1 MVRHLEKVGLLTVC
15 VQPSNCVGPSQV
27 DSLSERVEEL
37 KQDKK
42 RLVEEYEAKLS
53 KVRCLSTKP
62 CEIKRSRAVRFIF
75 SNPQTSS
82 FSFCL
87 LSELMILGVQSQCA
101 FATTCNVT
109 SGKVILGAKN

>member
-1 MVRHLEKVGLLTVC
+1 M
-15 VQPSNCVGPSQV
+15 

-53 KVRCLSTKP
+53 KVRPLVDETLRGKKMFCAMSAHVLQSTNVILP
-62 CEIKRSRAVRFIF
+62 
-75 SNPQTSS
+75 

-87 LSELMILGVQSQCA
+87 LIESMRLRVLLHKYVQSQCA
-101 FATTCNVT
+101 FATLRNVT
-109 SGKVILGAKN
+109 SGKVILGVKN

>member
-1 MVRHLEKVGLLTVC
+1 M
-15 VQPSNCVGPSQV
+15 

-53 KVRCLSTKP
+53 KVRPLVDETLRKQMSCAMSAHILQSTNL
-62 CEIKRSRAVRFIF
+62 IL
-75 SNPQTSS
+75 S

-87 LSELMILGVQSQCA
+87 LNESTILRALLHRYIQSQCA
-101 FATTCNVT
+101 FATSRNVT
-109 SGKVILGAKN
+109 SGKVIPGVKN

>member
-1 MVRHLEKVGLLTVC
+1 M
-15 VQPSNCVGPSQV
+15 

-53 KVRCLSTKP
+53 KVRPLVDETLRKKMSCAMSAHILQSTNL
-62 CEIKRSRAVRFIF
+62 IL
-75 SNPQTSS
+75 S

-87 LSELMILGVQSQCA
+87 LNESMILRVLLHKYVQSQCA
-101 FATTCNVT
+101 FATSRNVT
-109 SGKVILGAKN
+109 SGKVILGVKN